1 MELRLL
7 FGVIIL
13 YVFIMYGCRKVVVLQ
28 EQNFP
33 LVDIDL
39 NSSKEDGNRIIFFP
53 SNGDFIFEV
62 RSRNGFGQAAISLV
76 QGPWP
81 TKVRFHLYL
90 HGLESFSVNNGVFVL
105 NTSMLSYPPYS
116 VLCEINTVGEGSRE
130 TLVETSPYWMSVEKV
145 SIGKVISEVPLQ
157 GGYVEVVIPKIV
169 FESEPEIL
177 YIEWVDFF
185 R

>member
-1 MELRLL
+1 MRLRVL
-7 FGVIIL
+7 FRIIIL
-13 YVFIMYGCRKVVVLQ
+13 CVPILCGCRTVVTLQ
-28 EQNFP
+28 EQDFP
-33 LVDIDL
+33 VVDIDL
-39 NSSKEDGNRIIFFP
+39 SSSKEKGNRINCIRN
-53 SNGDFIFEV
+53 SENFIFEV
-62 RSRNGFGQAAISLV
+62 HSRNGIGQATISLIR
-76 QGPWP
+76 GTWA
-81 TKVRFHLYL
+81 TEVRFRFYL
-90 HGLESFSVNNGVFVL
+90 HGLESFAVNNGVFVL
-105 NTSMLSYPPYS
+105 STAILSYPPYS
-116 VLCEINTVGEGSRE
+116 VLCEVNAVGEGSRV